1 MSQLYFFTI
10 FCLLAM
16 LLYLGNSYHM
26 ASQLHNDPLIHLY
39 ECILFLYYFWW
50 FNISKHFEEQNSN
63 ALLISV
69 FMILLYLFDYV
80 FLLFCSMV
88 LYISFILWEKTFIVS
103 RMRKLS
109 KEGLRRTDTRV
120 GIMNE
125 ILAAMDTV
133 KYSSIFA
140 RFYLLMLIYSFRLL
154 TVIIL
159 ILY

>member
-1 MSQLYFFTI
+1 MDVLHVMIFSPVLLLFIIPYVIFIIFREFWMLSTQFWTKCVPTIFFYH
-10 FCLLAM
+10 FCLLAI

-69 FMILLYLFDYV
+69 FMILWYLFDDV

-88 LYISFILWEKTFIVS
+88 LYI
-103 RMRKLS
+103 
-109 KEGLRRTDTRV
+109 
-120 GIMNE
+120 
-125 ILAAMDTV
+125 
-133 KYSSIFA
+133 
-140 RFYLLMLIYSFRLL
+140 
-154 TVIIL
+154 
-159 ILY
+159 